1 MATDGRVLLHETLT
15 LWWRRRDDLLAEFAD
30 LLVRE
35 WDSVPPPERDLWL
48 RRRLGDLLDRRPGTR
63 GGWIG

>member
-1 MATDGRVLLHETLT
+1 MSTGTRVLVRETLT
-15 LWWRRRDDLLAEFAD
+15 LWRRRRDDLLAEFAE

-35 WDSVPPPERDLWL
+35 WDTVPPPERDLWL

-63 GGWIG
+63 GRWIG